1 MNLLEIAVEIDGT
14 KLEMK
19 NMISFTTGLD
29 IL

>member
-1 MNLLEIAVEIDGT
+1 MDLLEIAVEIDET